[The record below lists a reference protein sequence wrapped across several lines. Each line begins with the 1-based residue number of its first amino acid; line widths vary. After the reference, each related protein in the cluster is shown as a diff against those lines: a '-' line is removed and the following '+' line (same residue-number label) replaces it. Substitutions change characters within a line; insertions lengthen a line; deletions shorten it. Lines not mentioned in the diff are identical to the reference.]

1 MDELAAIRMFVRV
14 VEGGSFAA
22 AARRLGVSKS
32 VITKRVKELEGKL
45 EAQLLVRSTRRLT
58 PTDAGASYFERCKH
72 IVAELEEAQT
82 AVRSLTVGLSG
93 TLRVSCIASFLA
105 HQLARD
111 VCAFQRQHPEL
122 VVELHHNDRIY
133 DPIQEGYDICIQ
145 PSDVGGGDIIRQ
157 PIVPLRR
164 LLVAAPDYFERH
176 GRPRH
181 PDELTH
187 HRCAH
192 NNYILPIAD
201 ITFMGPQGPVRIP
214 PLRPVVLSNSIW
226 MIREA
231 ALTGDCVAILPL
243 YAIVE
248 ELRSGALVP
257 VFDDFRVEA
266 AMLNAFYRRSPQ
278 VPAKVRTLLKYLSDH
293 YGGEPPWERQ
303 LFRER
308 PELRRIVHGAPCV
321 KQVGTK
327 QLDTKETRS
336 KTATREN
343 RQ

>member
-1 MDELAAIRMFVRV
+1 MDELAAIRMFVHV

-32 VITKRVKELEGKL
+32 VITKRVKELEGRLK
-45 EAQLLVRSTRRLT
+45 AQLLVRSTRRLT
-58 PTDAGASYFERCKH
+58 PTDAGASYFERCMR
-72 IVAELEEAQT
+72 IVAELDEAQA
-82 AVRSLTVGLSG
+82 AVHSLTVGLTG
-93 TLRVSCIASFLA
+93 TLRISCIASFLA

-111 VCAFQRQHPEL
+111 VCHFQRRHPEL
-122 VVELHHNDRIY
+122 MVELHHNDRIY

-164 LLVAAPDYFERH
+164 LMVAAPDYFERY

-181 PDELTH
+181 PEELTH

-201 ITFMGPQGPVRIP
+201 ITFMGPSGPVRIP

-231 ALTGDCVAILPL
+231 ALTGDCVAILPI
-243 YAIVE
+243 YAIVN
-248 ELRSGALVP
+248 ELRGGALMP
-257 VFDDFRVEA
+257 AFDSTTG
-266 AMLNAFYRRSPQ
+266 RSGGMRTGPDG
-278 VPAKVRTLLKYLSDH
+278 PMKVMSAIGRM
-293 YGGEPPWERQ
+293 
-303 LFRER
+303 
-308 PELRRIVHGAPCV
+308 
-321 KQVGTK
+321 
-327 QLDTKETRS
+327 
-336 KTATREN
+336 
-343 RQ
+343 